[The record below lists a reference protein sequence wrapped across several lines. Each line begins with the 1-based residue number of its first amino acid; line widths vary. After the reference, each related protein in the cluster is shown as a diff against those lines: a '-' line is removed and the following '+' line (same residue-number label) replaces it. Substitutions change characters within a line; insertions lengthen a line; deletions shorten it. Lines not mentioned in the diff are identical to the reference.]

1 MATVRQISQLI
12 LRRVSQGRPSDESA
26 ITENEV
32 ALWLGHAVAAAAVRA
47 YQGAVQVDGV
57 ESVPDGFYH
66 TFKNLSLTEDED
78 TGFYEFTLPAK
89 PYGLS
94 GGWDMQSAT
103 IQGTGVLSGEMVRV
117 APNQRGFYKKLGPKN
132 AIFFWVEGI
141 TGVVDSPVDLTGKR
155 VRVTMPAMSLDMDD
169 EMNVSEDQLVFITEY
184 ILKNFLS
191 TLNVQPDLSNDGK
204 PN

>member
-1 MATVRQISQLI
+1 MTVRQAVQLL

-32 ALWLGHAVAAAAVRA
+32 KLWLDHAVAAAAVRA
-47 YQGAVQVDGV
+47 YQGAVQVDGI
-57 ESVPDGFYH
+57 ESVPEGFHH
-66 TFKNLSLTEDED
+66 TFKNLVLTEDED
-78 TGFYEFTLPAK
+78 TGYFEFTLPSK

-94 GGWDMQSAT
+94 RGWDITSVK
-103 IQGTGVLSGEMVRV
+103 IEGTRMLSQELLRV
-117 APNQRGFYKKLGPKN
+117 SPSQLGFYKTLNPPKN
-132 AIFFWVEGI
+132 AIFFWVEGV
-141 TGVVDSPVDLTGKR
+141 TGIVDSPVDLTGKK
-155 VRVTMPAMSLDMDD
+155 VRVTMPAQSLSMDD